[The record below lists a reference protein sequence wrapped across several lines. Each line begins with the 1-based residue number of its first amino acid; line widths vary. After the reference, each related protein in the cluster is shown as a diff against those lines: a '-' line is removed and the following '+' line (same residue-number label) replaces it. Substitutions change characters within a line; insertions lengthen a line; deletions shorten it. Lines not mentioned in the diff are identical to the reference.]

1 MIDTDKYEGHPP
13 APRRLD
19 ADIDYNCD
27 LRVGFTASHDGYS
40 IGCLHT
46 DKPTSQLI
54 ADAPLLLAEVK
65 RLREQPKVTIDEWDK
80 VLNSEHE
87 GPYVTMYL
95 EDGRE
100 YIGALR
106 LYKDENGKVVE

>member
-1 MIDTDKYEGHPP
+1 MIDTDKYEGHKP
-13 APRRLD
+13 APWRLD

-54 ADAPLLLAEVK
+54 ADAPDLLAEIVRLSEGIK
-65 RLREQPKVTIDEWDK
+65 EALEYLTNEVGGAEQAAIDTLRELIE
-80 VLNSEHE
+80 
-87 GPYVTMYL
+87 
-95 EDGRE
+95 
-100 YIGALR
+100 
-106 LYKDENGKVVE
+106 

>member
-1 MIDTDKYEGHPP
+1 MIDINEIESMKQWTN
-13 APRRLD
+13 
-19 ADIDYNCD
+19 DYKVRMFWD
-27 LRVGFTASHDGYS
+27 LV
-40 IGCLHT
+40 
-46 DKPTSQLI
+46 
-54 ADAPLLLAEVK
+54 AEVK